1 VPIIGVDYE
10 GKIIQWNQKSK
21 EVYGKFEQ
29 GLGLFDT
36 LKKKLEP
43 MDGCMPERKMK
54 ELEMFLCKSLEE
66 NVFTPQTTPQT
77 FDINIERHEGIG
89 INEGVCRQHH
99 SNTCMHLSLK
109 CIPRRDRVNHG
120 IILGA
125 YFLFQDNTIRTP
137 ILTIKTPMPMDEKTL
152 DLGEVLVKS
161 DRGAINKFNEDA
173 FYVSVI
179 SIEKIYAA
187 CHRHKLTHC
196 IYSKMDGRVAHQK
209 SL

>member
-1 VPIIGVDYE
+1 MPIIGVDYE

-54 ELEMFLCKSLEE
+54 ELEMFLRKSLEE
-66 NVFTPQTTPQT
+66 NVFTPQT

-89 INEGVCRQHH
+89 INEGVCRQHG
-99 SNTCMHLSLK
+99 SDICMHLSLT
-109 CIPRRDRVNHG
+109 CIPRRDRDNHG

-125 YFLFQDNTIRTP
+125 YFLFQDNTIRYP
-137 ILTIKTPMPMDEKTL
+137 LLKTPMPMDEKTL
-152 DLGEVLVKS
+152 DLGEVLVES
-161 DRGAINKFNEDA
+161 DRGTINKLNEKA
-173 FYVSVI
+173 FYVSLI
-179 SIEKIYAA
+179 SIGKIYAPFD
-187 CHRHKLTHC
+187 CM
-196 IYSKMDGRVAHQK
+196 S
-209 SL
+209 SS

>member
-1 VPIIGVDYE
+1 MPIIGVDYE

-54 ELEMFLCKSLEE
+54 ELEMFLRKSLEE
-66 NVFTPQTTPQT
+66 NVFTPQT

-89 INEGVCRQHH
+89 INEGVCRQHG
-99 SNTCMHLSLK
+99 SDICMHLSLT
-109 CIPRRDRVNHG
+109 CIPRRDRDNHG

-161 DRGAINKFNEDA
+161 DRGTINKFNEKA
-173 FYVSVI
+173 FYVSLI
-179 SIEKIYAA
+179 SFGKIYAPFD
-187 CHRHKLTHC
+187 CM
-196 IYSKMDGRVAHQK
+196 S
-209 SL
+209 SS

>member
-21 EVYGKFEQ
+21 EVFGEFEQ
-29 GLGLFDT
+29 GLDLFDT
-36 LKKKLEP
+36 LAKKLLP
-43 MDGCMPERKMK
+43 MSERKK
-54 ELEMFLCKSLEE
+54 ELKSFLRKSLEE
-66 NVFTPQTTPQT
+66 NVSTPQT
-77 FDINIERHEGIG
+77 FKIDVDMIERRADIYN
-89 INEGVCRQHH
+89 NEGFCGQHG
-99 SNTCMHLSLK
+99 SDTCMHLSLT
-109 CIPRRDRVNHG
+109 CIPRPDRDKRG

-137 ILTIKTPMPMDEKTL
+137 VLKTPMPMDEKTL